1 MKTEL
6 DYDDIK
12 ELIFL
17 MIRQAQSDYIHYF
30 FPKNGKQ
37 KKALGT
43 AEGFLFDDNYSID
56 FGGQERTLKDLLDI
70 INEHDREPM
79 NIDLMRTE
87 VNKKAYQ
94 HNMLGL
100 NEKKDAQ
107 ITLDLLGV
115 IRDNAPHKEDS

>member
-6 DYDDIK
+6 DQDDIK

-30 FPKNGKQ
+30 FPKNDKQ

-43 AEGFLFDDNYSID
+43 AEGFLFEDDYYID
-56 FGGQERTLKDLLDI
+56 FGGRECTLKDLLQV
-70 INEHDREPM
+70 INEYDREPM
-79 NIDLMRTE
+79 NIELMRTE
-87 VNKKAYQ
+87 VKRKAYE
-94 HNMLGL
+94 HNITKQ
-100 NEKKDAQ
+100 NIKHNAQ

-115 IRDNAPHKEDS
+115 IRDNTSQEDQ

>member
-1 MKTEL
+1 LKSEL

-30 FPKNGKQ
+30 FPKNSKQ

-43 AEGFLFDDNYSID
+43 AEGFLFNDDYRID
-56 FGGQERTLKDLLDI
+56 FGGRDCTLKDLLDI
-70 INEHDREPM
+70 INEDDREPM
-79 NIDLMRTE
+79 NVDLMRTE
-87 VNKKAYQ
+87 VKRKAYE
-94 HNMLGL
+94 HNLLGS

-115 IRDNAPHKEDS
+115 IRDNAPHKE